1 MKRLIILFMAVIL
14 SALLLVG
21 CGPDQ
26 NAGTITELQTMAD
39 NLQSRGEEYSALK
52 TELDSANST
61 IAELQSQIDALTA
74 ERAERSGAS
83 GEIG

>member
-1 MKRLIILFMAVIL
+1 MAVIL

-21 CGPDQ
+21 CGQDQ

-39 NLQSRGEEYSALK
+39 NQQSQVEEYSALK

-74 ERAERSGAS
+74 ERAERRGAS
-83 GEIG
+83 GEIGCDCC